1 METHWPLLAACWYC
15 SLPSNS
21 FHRLPSLSLPPSL
34 DLPHTDRVKSL
45 SKARLWSNSVL
56 CGEMQRTTVAR
67 KRLWPCSPLC
77 LRLFFF
83 FFLSSS
89 HVSTLTL
96 SEVQVRTVVA
106 EAANSSVH
114 CYFSSMGRRRGKV
127 SCGQCVYSGSADVLT
142 SKFKQQNQEQSKPVW
157 RSCQFK
163 VCDDNNAPTLT
174 PRST

>member
-83 FFLSSS
+83 SFFPLHMFLLS
-89 HVSTLTL
+89 LCQRYR
-96 SEVQVRTVVA
+96 SELWLQ
-106 EAANSSVH
+106 
-114 CYFSSMGRRRGKV
+114 
-127 SCGQCVYSGSADVLT
+127 
-142 SKFKQQNQEQSKPVW
+142 KQQIPVSIATSAAWAEEEVKLAAVSVCTLGQLTFSHPNSNNKIKNKANQCGEAVSSKSVTTTMP
-157 RSCQFK
+157 
-163 VCDDNNAPTLT
+163 P
-174 PRST
+174 P